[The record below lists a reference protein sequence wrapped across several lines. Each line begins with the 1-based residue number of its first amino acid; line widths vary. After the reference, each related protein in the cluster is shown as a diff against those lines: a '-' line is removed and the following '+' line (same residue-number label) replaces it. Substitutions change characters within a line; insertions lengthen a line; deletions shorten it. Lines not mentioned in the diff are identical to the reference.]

1 MGPKAGTLVV
11 LLLGLTLLSDA
22 RSFLHSSTSEKVIKN
37 EKVCTLCE
45 EYVNVAISYLEKNE
59 TQAQII
65 EDLHDRCSHMRGF
78 AQQCTTLVD
87 YYVPLFFIQLEAFQP
102 EDFCKR
108 MNLCDK
114 VAALVEEARQDSCGV
129 CHKTVSDIL
138 IKLQDPDTQLDIVEI
153 LLKGCKSFKN
163 YEKKCKKLVF
173 EYGPLILVNANDFLV
188 KMTSAHSYAHV
199 QPRKRF
205 KGSPGRLILDCSN
218 DMVAGIQ
225 LLCIVHKNSL
235 QTLEL

>member
-1 MGPKAGTLVV
+1 MGPKAGTLVII
-11 LLLGLTLLSDA
+11 LLGLTLLSDA
-22 RSFLHSSTSEKVIKN
+22 RSFLHSSLDSEKVIKN

-45 EYVNVAISYLEKNE
+45 EYVNVAISYLENNQ

-78 AQQCTTLVD
+78 AQQCVTLVD
-87 YYVPLFFIQLEAFQP
+87 YYVPLFFIQLESFQP
-102 EDFCKR
+102 QDFCKR

-114 VAALVEEARQDSCGV
+114 VAALVEEASQDSCAV

-138 IKLQDPDTQLDIVEI
+138 IKLQDPDTQLDIVEL

-188 KMTSAHSYAHV
+188 KNDVCKLLRACPDEKTV
-199 QPRKRF
+199 LTQP
-205 KGSPGRLILDCSN
+205 GTADS
-218 DMVAGIQ
+218 
-225 LLCIVHKNSL
+225 
-235 QTLEL
+235 

>member
-1 MGPKAGTLVV
+1 MGPKAGTLVII
-11 LLLGLTLLSDA
+11 LLGLTLLSDA
-22 RSFLHSSTSEKVIKN
+22 RSLDSAHDGLIFSSLFNLFLFDFCAEKVIKN

-45 EYVNVAISYLEKNE
+45 EYVNVAISYLENNQ

-78 AQQCTTLVD
+78 AQQCVTLVD
-87 YYVPLFFIQLEAFQP
+87 YYVPLFFIQLESFQP
-102 EDFCKR
+102 QDFCKR

-114 VAALVEEARQDSCGV
+114 VAALVEEARQDSCAV

-138 IKLQDPDTQLDIVEI
+138 IKLQDPDTQLDIVEL

-163 YEKKCKKLVF
+163 HEKKCKKLVF

-188 KMTSAHSYAHV
+188 KNDVCKLLRACPDEKTV
-199 QPRKRF
+199 LTQP
-205 KGSPGRLILDCSN
+205 GTADS
-218 DMVAGIQ
+218 
-225 LLCIVHKNSL
+225 
-235 QTLEL
+235 

>member
-1 MGPKAGTLVV
+1 MGPKAGTLVIF
-11 LLLGLTLLSDA
+11 LLGLTLLSDA
-22 RSFLHSSTSEKVIKN
+22 RSFFHSSQVSKEVIKN

-45 EYVNVAISYLEKNE
+45 EYVDVAISYLEKNE

-65 EDLHDRCSHMRGF
+65 EDLHDRCSLMREF
-78 AQQCTTLVD
+78 AQQCKTLVD
-87 YYVPLFFIQLEAFQP
+87 YYVPLFFIQLESFQP
-102 EDFCKR
+102 ENFCKR

-138 IKLQDPDTQLDIVEI
+138 IKLQDPDTQLDIVEL

-163 YEKKCKKLVF
+163 YEKKCKRLVF

-188 KMTSAHSYAHV
+188 KNDVCKLLRACPAEQTVSRQPGSADS
-199 QPRKRF
+199 
-205 KGSPGRLILDCSN
+205 
-218 DMVAGIQ
+218 
-225 LLCIVHKNSL
+225 
-235 QTLEL
+235 

>member
-1 MGPKAGTLVV
+1 MGPKAGTLVII
-11 LLLGLTLLSDA
+11 LLGLTLLSDA
-22 RSFLHSSTSEKVIKN
+22 RSFLHSSISEEVSKN

-78 AQQCTTLVD
+78 AQQCVTLVD
-87 YYVPLFFIQLEAFQP
+87 YYVPLFFIQLESFQP

-114 VAALVEEARQDSCGV
+114 VVALVEEARRQDSCVV

-138 IKLQDPDTQLDIVEI
+138 IKLQDPDTQLDIVQL
-153 LLKGCKSFKN
+153 LLKACKSFKN
-163 YEKKCKKLVF
+163 YEKKCKRLVF

-188 KMTSAHSYAHV
+188 KNDVCTLLRACPAEKTVLSQPGSADS
-199 QPRKRF
+199 
-205 KGSPGRLILDCSN
+205 
-218 DMVAGIQ
+218 
-225 LLCIVHKNSL
+225 
-235 QTLEL
+235 